1 MGVAVVTLIS
11 NVLSV
16 HDNLYLTDIET
27 FYRHELSFQ
36 FLSVA
41 DCSINHEIL
50 LTLHH
55 LGFAIDGIAELSVIN
70 DERNRASRLIL
81 CHDVVAKVE

>member
-1 MGVAVVTLIS
+1 VGVAVVIFSS

-16 HDNLYLTDIET
+16 HDNLYLTDAET
-27 FYRHELSFQ
+27 FYRHELGFQ

-41 DCSINHEIL
+41 DSSVNYEVL

-55 LGFAIDGIAELSVIN
+55 LGFTIDGVAEFSVIN
-70 DERNRASRLIL
+70 DERNRASRLIFG
-81 CHDVVAKVE
+81 HDVVAKVK